1 LYSTLDEDIQ
11 KCVYFDELNKELKFP
26 INNTNYSLDFCI
38 LKDNKKFCL
47 EYFGTYW
54 HASPDTYN
62 WDSIILE
69 DTLACDVWQHDFE
82 RKSYLEKCGF
92 KCEIVWEHDVIDD
105 KLKELHNSI
114 TEYFR

>member
-1 LYSTLDEDIQ
+1 
-11 KCVYFDELNKELKFP
+11 
-26 INNTNYSLDFCI
+26 
-38 LKDNKKFCL
+38 
-47 EYFGTYW
+47 
-54 HASPDTYN
+54 
-62 WDSIILE
+62 
-69 DTLACDVWQHDFE
+69 VWQHDFE